1 MTSSNSDETRVTAR
15 VSTSVKQTLLE
26 AASLSGATL
35 NQFLVQASLKEA
47 QKILAAERAITL
59 SGRDADKIFQLV
71 ENPPAINH
79 NLKAAI
85 ARHKDFFGQQPP
97 T

>member
-1 MTSSNSDETRVTAR
+1 MTNSSGEVRVTAR
-15 VSTSVKQTLLE
+15 LSTSVKQTLQE

-59 SGRDADKIFQLV
+59 SGQDADKIFQSI
-71 ENPPAINH
+71 ENPPAINR

-85 ARHKDFFGQQPP
+85 ARHKDFFGESRS
-97 T
+97 TT